1 MSFTLTEKRPAAFR
15 APAPK
20 PREVPLGPVGLLLA
34 LRQNPVETWTRAHFE
49 KPILVGRRVLGEMAV
64 VSEPAAIRRVLL
76 DNVTN
81 YRKDD
86 LQRRVLS
93 PGLGDGLLTAEGKQ
107 WRAQRRT
114 VAPMFTPRNV
124 LSFAPQMA
132 DAARA
137 SVQRLQRRRVG
148 QILDVSAEM
157 ARVTLEILERTIFT
171 DGLGQGPEHFR
182 EAVTRYFDTAG
193 RIDPLDL
200 LGFPDFIPRIGRI
213 RSRPTLRF
221 FRDSVDAIIA
231 TRRKNLA
238 DPNYQRPHDLLTL
251 LLEAKDPET
260 GVGLDEEEL
269 RANIITFIGAGHET
283 TANALTWSLYLLSQS
298 PEWRERLAAE
308 ADRELAGG
316 GAETLADRLVETRAV
331 IEEAMR
337 LYPPAATLTRE
348 AVEPDM
354 LAGRRIKKGMR
365 VVVSPFVVHRHR
377 LLWRDPDLFM
387 PERFLGEAREK
398 IDRFAYLPFGAGPR
412 VCVGAS
418 FALQEAC
425 IVLAHLMQAFRFEHV
440 ETHEV
445 RPMQRVTLR
454 PKDGMPMRVFA
465 RAGT

>member
-454 PKDGMPMRVFA
+454 PKDGMPMRVFV

>member
-148 QILDVSAEM
+148 QILDVSVEM

-316 GAETLADRLVETRAV
+316 GAETLADRLVETRAA

>member
-1 MSFTLTEKRPAAFR
+1 
-15 APAPK
+15 
-20 PREVPLGPVGLLLA
+20 
-34 LRQNPVETWTRAHFE
+34 
-49 KPILVGRRVLGEMAV
+49 
-64 VSEPAAIRRVLL
+64 
-76 DNVTN
+76 
-81 YRKDD
+81 
-86 LQRRVLS
+86 
-93 PGLGDGLLTAEGKQ
+93 
-107 WRAQRRT
+107 
-114 VAPMFTPRNV
+114 
-124 LSFAPQMA
+124 
-132 DAARA
+132 
-137 SVQRLQRRRVG
+137 
-148 QILDVSAEM
+148 M

-316 GAETLADRLVETRAV
+316 EAETLADRLVETRAV

>member
-1 MSFTLTEKRPAAFR
+1 MSLTLTDKQPAPFRP
-15 APAPK
+15 PAPK
-20 PREVPLGPVGLLLA
+20 PRDVPLGPVGLLLA
-34 LRQNPVETWTRAHFE
+34 LRRNPVETWTRAHFE

-76 DNVTN
+76 DNVAN

-93 PGLGDGLLTAEGKQ
+93 PGLGNGLLTAEGKQ

-124 LSFAPQMA
+124 LSFAQQMA
-132 DAARA
+132 EAARA
-137 SVQRLQRRRVG
+137 TVERLQRRRPG
-148 QILDVSAEM
+148 QIVDVSAEM

-213 RSRPTLRF
+213 RSRPIMRF
-221 FRDSVDAIIA
+221 FRDTVDAIIA
-231 TRRKNLA
+231 TRRKNLG
-238 DPNYQRPHDLLTL
+238 DPNYKRPHDLLTL

-260 GVGLDEEEL
+260 GEGLDEEEL
-269 RANIITFIGAGHET
+269 RANIITFVGAGHET
-283 TANALTWSLYLLSQS
+283 TANALTWSLYLLSES
-298 PEWRERLAAE
+298 PEWRARLEAE
-308 ADRELAGG
+308 ADRELGHG
-316 GAETLADRLVETRAV
+316 DAETLAERLLETRAV

-348 AVEPDM
+348 AIEPDM

-365 VVVSPFVVHRHR
+365 VVVPPFVVHRHR

-387 PERFLGEAREK
+387 PERFLGEARDK
-398 IDRFAYLPFGAGPR
+398 IDRFAYIPFGAGPR

-418 FALQEAC
+418 FALQEAQ

-440 ETHEV
+440 ETHEI
-445 RPMQRVTLR
+445 RPVQRVTLR
-454 PKDGMPMRVFA
+454 PKDGMPMRIYA
-465 RAGT
+465 RSGN

>member
-1 MSFTLTEKRPAAFR
+1 MSLSFADNRGQAFR

-20 PREVPLGPVGLLLA
+20 PREMPLGPIGLIMA

-76 DNVTN
+76 DNVAN

-93 PGLGDGLLTAEGKQ
+93 PGLGNGLLTADGKQ

-124 LSFAPQMA
+124 LSFAPPMA
-132 DAARA
+132 EAARVA
-137 SVQRLQRRRVG
+137 VERLQRRRPG
-148 QILDVSAEM
+148 QTVDVSADM

-182 EAVTRYFDTAG
+182 EAVSRYFDTAG

-213 RSRPTLRF
+213 KSRPTLRF
-221 FRDSVDAIIA
+221 FRDSVDAIIEK
-231 TRRKNLA
+231 RRQSLA
-238 DPNYQRPHDLLTL
+238 DPDYKAPHDLLTL
-251 LLEAKDPET
+251 LLEATDPET
-260 GVGLDEEEL
+260 GEGLDEEEL

-298 PEWRERLAAE
+298 PEWRARLESE
-308 ADRELAGG
+308 ADRELGAG
-316 GAETLADRLVETRAV
+316 GAETLAERLIETRAV

-348 AVEPDM
+348 AIEPDM

-398 IDRFAYLPFGAGPR
+398 IDRFAYIPFGAGPR

-418 FALQEAC
+418 FALQEAQ

-440 ETHEV
+440 ETHEIV
-445 RPMQRVTLR
+445 PVQRVTLR
-454 PKDGMPMRVFA
+454 PKNGMPMRIFA
-465 RAGT
+465 RE

>member
-1 MSFTLTEKRPAAFR
+1 MSLSLTENSLAFR

-20 PREVPLGPVGLLLA
+20 PREVPLGPLALLMA

-64 VSEPAAIRRVLL
+64 VNEPAAIRRVLL
-76 DNVTN
+76 DNVAN

-93 PGLGDGLLTAEGKQ
+93 PGLGNGLLTAEGKQ

-114 VAPMFTPRNV
+114 VAPMFTPRTV

-132 DAARA
+132 DASRA
-137 SVQRLQRRRVG
+137 TVQRLQRRRAG
-148 QILDVSAEM
+148 QVLDVSAEM

-171 DGLGQGPEHFR
+171 DGLGQGPEQFR
-182 EAVTRYFDTAG
+182 EAVSRYFDTAG

-213 RSRPTLRF
+213 KSRPTLRF
-221 FRDSVDAIIA
+221 FRDSVDAIIM
-231 TRRKNLA
+231 TRRKGMA
-238 DPNYQRPHDLLTL
+238 SPDYKAPHDLLTL
-251 LLEAKDPET
+251 LLEATDPET
-260 GVGLDEEEL
+260 GQGLDEEEL

-298 PEWRERLAAE
+298 PDWRARLEAE
-308 ADRELAGG
+308 ADREIGNG
-316 GAETLADRLVETRAV
+316 QDDTLADRLVETRAV
-331 IEEAMR
+331 LDEAMR

-348 AVEPDM
+348 AVEPDI
-354 LAGRRIKKGMR
+354 LVGRRIKRGMR
-365 VVVSPFVVHRHR
+365 VVVSPYVVHRHR
-377 LLWRDPDLFM
+377 LLWRNPDLFM

-398 IDRFAYLPFGAGPR
+398 IDRFAYIPFGAGPR

-425 IVLAHLMQAFRFEHV
+425 IVLSHLMQAFRFEHV
-440 ETHEV
+440 ETHEI
-445 RPMQRVTLR
+445 RPVQRVTLR
-454 PKDGMPMRVFA
+454 PQGGMPMHIFA
-465 RAGT
+465 RS

>member
-231 TRRKNLA
+231 TRRKNLP

-454 PKDGMPMRVFA
+454 PKDGMPMRVFV

>member
-1 MSFTLTEKRPAAFR
+1 MSLSLTENRPAFR

-20 PREVPLGPVGLLLA
+20 PRDVPLGPIGLILA
-34 LRQNPVETWTRAHFE
+34 LRRNPVETWTRAHFE
-49 KPILVGRRVLGEMAV
+49 KPILVGRRVLGAMAV

-76 DNVTN
+76 DNVAN

-93 PGLGDGLLTAEGKQ
+93 PGLGNGLLTAEGKQ

-114 VAPMFTPRNV
+114 VAPMFTPRTV

-132 DAARA
+132 DASRA
-137 SVQRLQRRRVG
+137 AVQRLQRRRAG
-148 QILDVSAEM
+148 QVLDVSAEM

-171 DGLGQGPEHFR
+171 DGLGQGPEQFR
-182 EAVTRYFDTAG
+182 EAVSRYFDTAG

-213 RSRPTLRF
+213 KSRPTLRF
-221 FRDSVDAIIA
+221 FRDSVDAIVA
-231 TRRKNLA
+231 TRRKGLA
-238 DPNYQRPHDLLTL
+238 DPDYKAPHDLLTL
-251 LLEAKDPET
+251 LLEARDPET
-260 GVGLDEEEL
+260 GEGLDEEEL

-298 PEWRERLAAE
+298 PDWRARLEAE
-308 ADRELAGG
+308 ADREIGSG
-316 GAETLADRLVETRAV
+316 EDDTLADRLAETRAV
-331 IEEAMR
+331 LEEAMR

-348 AVEPDM
+348 AIEPDI
-354 LAGRRIKKGMR
+354 LVGRRIKRGMR
-365 VVVSPFVVHRHR
+365 VVVSPYLVHRHR

-398 IDRFAYLPFGAGPR
+398 IDRFAYIPFGAGPR

-418 FALQEAC
+418 FALQEAQ

-440 ETHEV
+440 ETHEI
-445 RPMQRVTLR
+445 RPVQRVTLR
-454 PKDGMPMRVFA
+454 PKDGMPMRIFA
-465 RAGT
+465 RD

>member
-1 MSFTLTEKRPAAFR
+1 MSLSLTENRPAFR

-20 PREVPLGPVGLLLA
+20 PRDVPLGPIGLILA
-34 LRQNPVETWTRAHFE
+34 LRRNPVETWTRAHFE
-49 KPILVGRRVLGEMAV
+49 KPILVGRRVLGAMAV

-76 DNVTN
+76 DNVAN

-93 PGLGDGLLTAEGKQ
+93 PGLGNGLLTAEGKQ

-114 VAPMFTPRNV
+114 VAPMFTPRTV

-132 DAARA
+132 DASRA
-137 SVQRLQRRRVG
+137 TVQRLQRRRAG
-148 QILDVSAEM
+148 QVLDVSAEM

-171 DGLGQGPEHFR
+171 DGLGQGPEQFR
-182 EAVTRYFDTAG
+182 EAVSRYFDTAG

-213 RSRPTLRF
+213 KSRPTLRF
-221 FRDSVDAIIA
+221 FRDSVDAIVA
-231 TRRKNLA
+231 TRRKGLA
-238 DPNYQRPHDLLTL
+238 DPDYKAPHDLLTL
-251 LLEAKDPET
+251 LLEARDPET
-260 GVGLDEEEL
+260 GEGLDEEEL

-298 PEWRERLAAE
+298 PDWRARLEAE
-308 ADRELAGG
+308 ADREIGSG
-316 GAETLADRLVETRAV
+316 EDDTLADRLAETRAV
-331 IEEAMR
+331 LEEAMR

-348 AVEPDM
+348 AIEPDI
-354 LAGRRIKKGMR
+354 LVGRRIKRGMR
-365 VVVSPFVVHRHR
+365 VVVSPYLVHRHR

-398 IDRFAYLPFGAGPR
+398 IDRFAYIPFGAGPR

-418 FALQEAC
+418 FALQEAQ

-440 ETHEV
+440 ETHEI
-445 RPMQRVTLR
+445 RPVQRVTLR
-454 PKDGMPMRVFA
+454 PKDGMPMRIFA
-465 RAGT
+465 RD

>member
-231 TRRKNLA
+231 TRRKNLP

>member
-231 TRRKNLA
+231 TRRKNLP

-445 RPMQRVTLR
+445 RPIQRVTLR

>member
-1 MSFTLTEKRPAAFR
+1 MSLSFADNRGQAFR

-20 PREVPLGPVGLLLA
+20 PREMPLGPIGLIMA

-76 DNVTN
+76 DNVAN

-93 PGLGDGLLTAEGKQ
+93 PGLGNGLLTADGKQ

-124 LSFAPQMA
+124 LSFAPPMA
-132 DAARA
+132 EAARVA
-137 SVQRLQRRRVG
+137 VERLQRRRPG
-148 QILDVSAEM
+148 QTVDVSADM

-182 EAVTRYFDTAG
+182 EAVSRYFDTAG

-213 RSRPTLRF
+213 KSRPTLRF
-221 FRDSVDAIIA
+221 FRDSVDAIIEK
-231 TRRKNLA
+231 RRQSLA
-238 DPNYQRPHDLLTL
+238 DPDYKAPHDLLTL
-251 LLEAKDPET
+251 LLEATDPET
-260 GVGLDEEEL
+260 GEGLDEEEL

-298 PEWRERLAAE
+298 PEWRARLESE
-308 ADRELAGG
+308 ADRELGAG
-316 GAETLADRLVETRAV
+316 GAETLAERLIETRAV

-348 AVEPDM
+348 AIEPDM

-398 IDRFAYLPFGAGPR
+398 IDRFAYIPFGAGPR

-418 FALQEAC
+418 FALQEAQ

-440 ETHEV
+440 ETHEIV
-445 RPMQRVTLR
+445 PVQRVTLR
-454 PKDGMPMRVFA
+454 PKNGMSMRILA
-465 RAGT
+465 RE

>member
-1 MSFTLTEKRPAAFR
+1 
-15 APAPK
+15 
-20 PREVPLGPVGLLLA
+20 LA

-454 PKDGMPMRVFA
+454 PKDGMPMRVFV

>member
-238 DPNYQRPHDLLTL
+238 DPNYQRAHDLLTL

>member
-157 ARVTLEILERTIFT
+157 AHVTLEILERTIFT

-200 LGFPDFIPRIGRI
+200 LGFPYFIPRIGRI
-213 RSRPTLRF
+213 RSRRTLRF

>member
-238 DPNYQRPHDLLTL
+238 DPNYQRAHDLLTL

-425 IVLAHLMQAFRFEHV
+425 IVLAHLMQVFRFEHV

>member
-1 MSFTLTEKRPAAFR
+1 MSLTLTENRGQAFR
-15 APAPK
+15 APAPT
-20 PREVPLGPVGLLLA
+20 PRDVPLGPLGLIMA
-34 LRQNPVETWTRAHFE
+34 LRRNPVETWTRAHFE

-76 DNVTN
+76 DNVAN

-114 VAPMFTPRNV
+114 VAPMFTPRTV
-124 LSFAPQMA
+124 LSFAPPMIE
-132 DAARA
+132 AARA
-137 SVQRLQRRRVG
+137 TVQRLLRRRPG
-148 QILDVSAEM
+148 QVVDVSEEM

-182 EAVTRYFDTAG
+182 EAVTHYFDTAG

-213 RSRPTLRF
+213 KSRPTLRF

-231 TRRKNLA
+231 TRRKGLA
-238 DPNYQRPHDLLTL
+238 DPNYKAPHDLLTL

-260 GVGLDEEEL
+260 GEGLDEEEL

-283 TANALTWSLYLLSQS
+283 TANALTWSVYLLSQS
-298 PEWRERLAAE
+298 PDWRARLEAE
-308 ADRELAGG
+308 ADREIDAGE
-316 GAETLADRLVETRAV
+316 AETLAERLVETRAV
-331 IEEAMR
+331 IDEAMR

-348 AVEPDM
+348 AIEPDV
-354 LAGRRIKKGMR
+354 LVNRRIKKGMR
-365 VVVSPFVVHRHR
+365 VVISPFVVHRHR
-377 LLWRDPDLFM
+377 LLWRDPELFM
-387 PERFLGEAREK
+387 PERFLGQAREK

-425 IVLAHLMQAFRFEHV
+425 IVLAHFIRAFRFEHV
-440 ETHEV
+440 ETHEI
-445 RPMQRVTLR
+445 RPVQRVTLR

-465 RAGT
+465 REKN

>member
-1 MSFTLTEKRPAAFR
+1 MSLGLTENRVAFR

-20 PREVPLGPVGLLLA
+20 PREVPLGPLALLMA

-64 VSEPAAIRRVLL
+64 VNEPAAIRRVLL
-76 DNVTN
+76 DNVAN

-93 PGLGDGLLTAEGKQ
+93 PGLGNGLLTAEGKQ

-114 VAPMFTPRNV
+114 VAPMFTPRTV

-132 DAARA
+132 DASRA
-137 SVQRLQRRRVG
+137 TVQRLQCRRAG
-148 QILDVSAEM
+148 QVLDVSAEM

-171 DGLGQGPEHFR
+171 DGLGQGPEQFR
-182 EAVTRYFDTAG
+182 EAVSRYFDTAG

-231 TRRKNLA
+231 TRRKGMA
-238 DPNYQRPHDLLTL
+238 SPDYKAPHDLLTL
-251 LLEAKDPET
+251 LLEATDPET
-260 GVGLDEEEL
+260 GQGLDEEEL

-298 PEWRERLAAE
+298 PDWRARLEAE
-308 ADRELAGG
+308 ADREIGNSED
-316 GAETLADRLVETRAV
+316 ETLAERLIETRAV
-331 IEEAMR
+331 LDEAMR

-348 AVEPDM
+348 AIEPDI
-354 LAGRRIKKGMR
+354 LVGRRIKRGMR
-365 VVVSPFVVHRHR
+365 VVVSPYVVHRHR

-398 IDRFAYLPFGAGPR
+398 IDRFAYIPFGAGPR

-425 IVLAHLMQAFRFEHV
+425 IVLAHLMQAFRFEHL
-440 ETHEV
+440 ETHEI
-445 RPMQRVTLR
+445 RPVQRVTLR
-454 PKDGMPMRVFA
+454 PQGGMPMQIFA
-465 RAGT
+465 RS

>member
-354 LAGRRIKKGMR
+354 LAGRRIKKGMQ

>member
-1 MSFTLTEKRPAAFR
+1 VRAPEIRTPSCPTAVR

-157 ARVTLEILERTIFT
+157 ARVTLEILGEGELNKKLSVTASAFSASAKAKI
-171 DGLGQGPEHFR
+171 
-182 EAVTRYFDTAG
+182 EAKGGSCEVIARKTAEPAN
-193 RIDPLDL
+193 R
-200 LGFPDFIPRIGRI
+200 PRIGH
-213 RSRPTLRF
+213 S
-221 FRDSVDAIIA
+221 
-231 TRRKNLA
+231 
-238 DPNYQRPHDLLTL
+238 
-251 LLEAKDPET
+251 
-260 GVGLDEEEL
+260 GC
-269 RANIITFIGAGHET
+269 GH
-283 TANALTWSLYLLSQS
+283 A
-298 PEWRERLAAE
+298 
-308 ADRELAGG
+308 
-316 GAETLADRLVETRAV
+316 
-331 IEEAMR
+331 
-337 LYPPAATLTRE
+337 
-348 AVEPDM
+348 
-354 LAGRRIKKGMR
+354 
-365 VVVSPFVVHRHR
+365 
-377 LLWRDPDLFM
+377 
-387 PERFLGEAREK
+387 
-398 IDRFAYLPFGAGPR
+398 
-412 VCVGAS
+412 
-418 FALQEAC
+418 
-425 IVLAHLMQAFRFEHV
+425 
-440 ETHEV
+440 
-445 RPMQRVTLR
+445 
-454 PKDGMPMRVFA
+454 
-465 RAGT
+465 

>member
-1 MSFTLTEKRPAAFR
+1 
-15 APAPK
+15 
-20 PREVPLGPVGLLLA
+20 
-34 LRQNPVETWTRAHFE
+34 
-49 KPILVGRRVLGEMAV
+49 MAV

-76 DNVTN
+76 DNVAN

-93 PGLGDGLLTAEGKQ
+93 PGLGNGLLTAEGKQ

-124 LSFAPQMA
+124 LSFAPHMV
-132 DAARA
+132 DAARVA
-137 SVQRLQRRRVG
+137 VQRLQRRRPG
-148 QILDVSAEM
+148 QVLDVSAEM

-171 DGLGQGPEHFR
+171 DGLGQGPDEFR
-182 EAVTRYFDTAG
+182 EAVSRYFDTAG
-193 RIDPLDL
+193 RLDPLDL

-213 RSRPTLRF
+213 RSRPSLRF
-221 FRDSVDAIIA
+221 FRDSVDAIIG
-231 TRRKNLA
+231 RRRQGLA
-238 DPNYQRPHDLLTL
+238 DPNYKAPHDLLTL

-260 GVGLDEEEL
+260 GEGLDEEEL

-298 PEWRERLAAE
+298 PDWRARLEAE
-308 ADRELAGG
+308 ADREIGAGE
-316 GAETLADRLVETRAV
+316 ADTLAERLVETRAV

-348 AVEPDM
+348 AIEPDI
-354 LAGRRIKKGMR
+354 LVGRHIRQGMR
-365 VVVSPFVVHRHR
+365 VVISPFVVHRHR
-377 LLWRDPDLFM
+377 LLWRDPELFM

-425 IVLAHLMQAFRFEHV
+425 IVLAHFMQAFRFEHV
-440 ETHEV
+440 ETHEI
-445 RPMQRVTLR
+445 RPVQRVTLR

-465 RAGT
+465 REN

>member
-200 LGFPDFIPRIGRI
+200 LGFPDFIPRIGQI

-221 FRDSVDAIIA
+221 FRNSVDAIIA

-238 DPNYQRPHDLLTL
+238 DPNYQRPHDL
-251 LLEAKDPET
+251 
-260 GVGLDEEEL
+260 
-269 RANIITFIGAGHET
+269 F
-283 TANALTWSLYLLSQS
+283 
-298 PEWRERLAAE
+298 
-308 ADRELAGG
+308 
-316 GAETLADRLVETRAV
+316 
-331 IEEAMR
+331 
-337 LYPPAATLTRE
+337 
-348 AVEPDM
+348 
-354 LAGRRIKKGMR
+354 
-365 VVVSPFVVHRHR
+365 
-377 LLWRDPDLFM
+377 
-387 PERFLGEAREK
+387 
-398 IDRFAYLPFGAGPR
+398 
-412 VCVGAS
+412 
-418 FALQEAC
+418 
-425 IVLAHLMQAFRFEHV
+425 
-440 ETHEV
+440 
-445 RPMQRVTLR
+445 
-454 PKDGMPMRVFA
+454 
-465 RAGT
+465 